1 MLSDWY
7 KKERARKAA
16 PKLLIWTAG
25 APVVGVICV
34 LAARWAIASA
44 NDFLSADQ
52 SNFMVA
58 TLLMIAVPAFVFSGY
73 SALKL
78 SRLIADSKL
87 SFLSIFSRT
96 DDER

>member
-16 PKLLIWTAG
+16 PRLLVWTAG
-25 APVVGVICV
+25 APVVGVLCV
-34 LAARWAIASA
+34 IAARWAIAAS

-58 TLLMIAVPAFVFSGY
+58 TLLMIAVPAFVFCGY
-73 SALKL
+73 SAFKL
-78 SRLIADSKL
+78 ARLARDSKMSLIAML
-87 SFLSIFSRT
+87 SRT
-96 DDER
+96 DEE

>member
-25 APVVGVICV
+25 TPIVGVLCV
-34 LAARWAIASA
+34 IAARWALAASA
-44 NDFLSADQ
+44 DFLSADQ

-58 TLLMIAVPAFVFSGY
+58 TLLMIAVPSFVFSGY
-73 SALKL
+73 SAIKL
-78 SRLIADSKL
+78 ARLVQESKL
-87 SFLSIFSRT
+87 SLLAILSRSK
-96 DDER
+96 DD

>member
-16 PKLLIWTAG
+16 PRLLVWMIG
-25 APVVGVICV
+25 APLVGVVCV
-34 LAARWAIASA
+34 VAARWAISAS

-58 TLLMIAVPAFVFSGY
+58 TLLMIAVPSFVFCGY
-73 SALKL
+73 CAVKLARLARDAKL
-78 SRLIADSKL
+78 SLMGML
-87 SFLSIFSRT
+87 SRS
-96 DDER
+96 EEE